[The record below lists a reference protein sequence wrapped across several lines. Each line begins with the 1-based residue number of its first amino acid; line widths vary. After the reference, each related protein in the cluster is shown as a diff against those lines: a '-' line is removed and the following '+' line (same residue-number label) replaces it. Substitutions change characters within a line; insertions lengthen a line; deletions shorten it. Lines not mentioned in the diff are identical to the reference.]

1 MAIQVTCPGC
11 KKRFEVSDKF
21 AGQEGPCPSPNC
33 KTKIKIPAAGES
45 VVVHAPETYGPKGAT
60 GKAILKPITRKEIR
74 FSPLLAGGIGLSI
87 LLVFGAA
94 IAVRLSDSP
103 LSSPLLLLGSLI
115 LAPVLGLAGYVVL
128 RDNELEPF
136 RGKELMLRMLP
147 SIFVFPLL
155 WIVYFIVPGYVG
167 LDQTGIGYIVV
178 MLPITLA
185 IGGFASHCGLDL
197 DYISSAI
204 HYGLYLAVTAA
215 LCFVMNV
222 DVVNIQTA
230 NPTPSTPQADL
241 RTKKTVEPVEGQF
254 RRKKKTVQPES
265 QPSAK

>member
-33 KTKIKIPAAGES
+33 TTKIKIPAAGES

-74 FSPLLAGGIGLSI
+74 FSPLVAGGVGLSI
-87 LLVFGAA
+87 LIVIGAA
-94 IAVRLSDSP
+94 IAVRLSGSP

-115 LAPVLGLAGYVVL
+115 LAPALALAGYVVL

-136 RGKELMLRMLP
+136 RGKELMIRMLP
-147 SIFVFPLL
+147 STIVCPLL
-155 WIVYFIVPGYVG
+155 WILYFIVPGYLG
-167 LDQTGIGYIVV
+167 LDQTGVGYIAMMIPV
-178 MLPITLA
+178 TLA
-185 IGGFASHCGLDL
+185 IGGFASHCALEL
-197 DYISSAI
+197 DYLSSAM
-204 HYGLYLAVTAA
+204 HYGLYLVVTAA

-230 NPTPSTPQADL
+230 TPAPSVPQVDQ
-241 RTKKTVEPVEGQF
+241 RTKTSVEPVEGQA

-265 QPSAK
+265 QPPSQ

>member
-33 KTKIKIPAAGES
+33 KTKIKIPAAGET
-45 VVVHAPETYGPKGAT
+45 VVVHAPEMYGPKGAT

-74 FSPLLAGGIGLSI
+74 FSPLVAGGIGLSI
-87 LLVFGAA
+87 LLVVGAA
-94 IAVRLSDSP
+94 IAIRMSGST
-103 LSSPLLLLGSLI
+103 LSSPLLLLGALI
-115 LAPVLGLAGYVVL
+115 LAPALSLAGYVVL

-136 RGKELMLRMLP
+136 RGKELMIRMLP
-147 SIFVFPLL
+147 GTVVFPLL
-155 WIVYFIVPGYVG
+155 WILYFVVPGYLG
-167 LDQTGIGYIVV
+167 LDQTGIEYTAI
-178 MLPITLA
+178 MIPITLA
-185 IGGFASHCGLDL
+185 IGGFASYCALDL
-197 DYISSAI
+197 NYMSSAM
-204 HYGLYLAVTAA
+204 HYGLYLVATAA

-230 NPTPSTPQADL
+230 NPSPATPEAKL
-241 RTKKTVEPVEGQF
+241 RVKNIVEPVDGQT

-265 QPSAK
+265 QPSSQ